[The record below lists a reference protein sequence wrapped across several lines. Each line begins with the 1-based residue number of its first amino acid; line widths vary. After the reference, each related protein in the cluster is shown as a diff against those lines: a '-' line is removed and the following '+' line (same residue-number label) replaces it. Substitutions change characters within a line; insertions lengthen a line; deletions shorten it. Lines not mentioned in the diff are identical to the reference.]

1 MLKAQGIS
9 VSGIVS
15 DIDSNE
21 PLVGATIVEVGT
33 HNGTVTDIDGKY
45 HLKVSKEGATLRF
58 SYLGYTDKTLKATN
72 SSTLNVGL
80 KSSAHELDETVVIG
94 YSGTI
99 VRSKLTNSIAKGKR
113 QSTYYWYVLE
123 PCTSIER
130 YCCRL
135 KSNPKLW

>member
-1 MLKAQGIS
+1 M
-9 VSGIVS
+9 
-15 DIDSNE
+15 N
-21 PLVGATIVEVGT
+21 LVGATIVEVGT

-45 HLKVSKEGATLRF
+45 HLKVVRGATLRF

-99 VRSKLTNSIAKGKR
+99 VRSKLTNF
-113 QSTYYWYVLE
+113 
-123 PCTSIER
+123 
-130 YCCRL
+130 
-135 KSNPKLW
+135 